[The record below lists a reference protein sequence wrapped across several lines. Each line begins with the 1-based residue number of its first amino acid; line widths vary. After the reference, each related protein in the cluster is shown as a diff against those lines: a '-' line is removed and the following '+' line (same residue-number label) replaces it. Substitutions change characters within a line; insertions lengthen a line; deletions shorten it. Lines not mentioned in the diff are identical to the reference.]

1 MKPGSFRLPSSSE
14 PGLLSW
20 NFQMSATSLLEE
32 AELCRT
38 RALSRLGRPE
48 APFLFKMASEFER
61 LAHQKM
67 LGGR

>member
-1 MKPGSFRLPSSSE
+1 
-14 PGLLSW
+14 
-20 NFQMSATSLLEE
+20 MSATSLLEE